1 MNEVIR
7 YRFFIQPQTH
17 IRTTQAE
24 NWMFANGVTD
34 EYLIKFGKKKYE
46 ERVAKGSKNPGTP
59 NNYINRKKTIQKYW
73 DYKRALKLLADEQKF
88 IMPAS
93 GAWLRFFISIP
104 RSWGKKKKLQKC
116 FTLHDSRP
124 DCDNFCKGIFDSLM
138 GEDKAISDFRA
149 SKLWY
154 DGPGY
159 IEITIGELS
168 PVNGYSKYVIE
179 DKIK

>member
-1 MNEVIR
+1 MSEIKKWI
-7 YRFFIQPQTH
+7 FFLPPQTH

-24 NWMFANGVTD
+24 NWMFAQSID
-34 EYLIKFGKKKYE
+34 ADYLKKFGLKKYN
-46 ERVAKGSKNPGTP
+46 ERIAKGSKNPGTP
-59 NNYINRKKTIQKYW
+59 LNYYNRKKRIQKYW
-73 DYKRALKLLADEQKF
+73 DYKRALKALADEQKF
-88 IMPAS
+88 VMPTE
-93 GAWLRFFISIP
+93 GAWLKFFISTP
-104 RSWGKKKKLQKC
+104 SSWGKKKKLEKS
-116 FTLHDSRP
+116 FTLHDARP
-124 DCDNFCKGIFDSLM
+124 DCDNFCKAAMDSLM

-168 PVNGYSKYVIE
+168 PVNGYSKYVRE